1 MMTTM
6 IKRGALA
13 AGLAATFSM
22 AAVTSGS
29 AAPRWHGGGVAIG
42 AGIAGFA
49 LGAAAAAPYYGYAPY
64 GYGGYPYGYGGY
76 YDYAP
81 DAVAVAP
88 GPYYA
93 APYDYGYRWRRQREC
108 HFGISGC

>member
-1 MMTTM
+1 
-6 IKRGALA
+6 L
-13 AGLAATFSM
+13 

-29 AAPRWHGGGVAIG
+29 AAPRWHGGAPFG

-49 LGAAAAAPYYGYAPY
+49 LGAAVAGAAAVPYYGYAPY
-64 GYGGYPYGYGGY
+64 GYGYGYGGGY

-81 DAVAVAP
+81 DAVVAP

-93 APYDYGYRWRRQREC
+93 APYGYGYGYGWRRHREC
-108 HFGISGC
+108 RFGISGC